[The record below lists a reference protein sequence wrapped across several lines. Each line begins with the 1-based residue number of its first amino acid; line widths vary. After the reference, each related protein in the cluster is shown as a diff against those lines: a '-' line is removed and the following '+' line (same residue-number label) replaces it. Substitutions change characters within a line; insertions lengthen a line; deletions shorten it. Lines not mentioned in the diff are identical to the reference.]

1 MLKRGV
7 LDLVIAAALWG
18 SIGIAVQ
25 LGLNDGGSVFQMIF
39 FRSLTASLLSL
50 PFIKR
55 IIRLKAVLMGIIAVI
70 FYETY
75 VFTVSILGASLS
87 AIFLY
92 TAPLWVLVFS
102 KFTNDKVTIRKI
114 ISSTLAIIGVYL
126 LYLTNIILGDIF
138 WGLMSGLTY
147 ALLIVYSRYMQ
158 KEFKDNEI
166 IASQSIWSLPIA
178 FSLMILYDPSVTLPS
193 LLSGIYLGLV
203 ATFLAYY
210 FFYRGMRST
219 DSIIASV
226 VTSLEPVFTIIFAM
240 ILLHQF
246 LSPLQFLGA
255 LLILLSAILI
265 SL

>member
-1 MLKRGV
+1 MLKRGI

-25 LGLNDGGSVFQMIF
+25 VGFNEGGSVFQMIF
-39 FRSLTASLLSL
+39 FRSFTASILSL

-55 IIRLKAVLMGIIAVI
+55 IGKLKAVLMGIIAVT

-92 TAPLWVLVFS
+92 TAPAWVLVLS
-102 KFTNDKVTIRKI
+102 KFTNDKVTIRKVA
-114 ISSTLAIIGVYL
+114 SSILVIIGVYL
-126 LYLTNIILGDIF
+126 LYLTNIILSDIL

-158 KEFKDNEI
+158 KEFKDDEI

-178 FSLMILYDPSVTLPS
+178 FFLMILYSPAVTLSS
-193 LLSGIYLGLV
+193 LWSGFYLGLV

-226 VTSLEPVFTIIFAM
+226 ITSLEPVFTIIFAM
-240 ILLHQF
+240 IFLHQF
-246 LSPLQFLGA
+246 LTPLQFLGA
-255 LLILLSAILI
+255 SIILLSAILI